1 MPIQCALF
9 SRDNSPVRI
18 EIESP
23 SVLPKA
29 VGTERLPAAVVVRAK
44 DLEVFGECTGLFK
57 DHNRKD
63 EHKGLSEY
71 LLGKSKQ
78 YLLGQGKQI
87 PFVAAS
93 FTSGGRM
100 KQGIDILLANAGK
113 AGESGIYLLG
123 VGEELFLQLWSGAR
137 SEDDSLRPASHGNR
151 LADLIAPLPGEA
163 QLTDLFWGRSE
174 AYHEVRQ
181 LILRAARISAPVL
194 ILGDAGTGKEVVA
207 RAIHSLGEIDKPFIP
222 VNCAALQGELFE
234 LELFGYAAG
243 ALPGGLLKGKA
254 GQWETAG
261 GGTLFLDEI
270 GCLRLDNQEKIL
282 HALQEGFVRRVG
294 ASANTPVSARVIAAS
309 RNLWEL
315 VQRGQF
321 LEDLY
326 YLMRQF
332 LIRTPDLRGDP
343 RNVEVISQ
351 KLWRE
356 ITNSDARLPQE
367 ILDDLCRH
375 RWPGNVR
382 ELRSVL
388 SFLHNLFD
396 ASAPTRKQ
404 LNMVFQQFGLAAG
417 YGQRAPGAGDP
428 ALLQVECLR
437 MICRADDAIHA
448 CEQELKPLAAG
459 LPLSAAAHE
468 SLARIREEMQA
479 LMRDRLYFGSH
490 ETYQAVARVEESLGK
505 LLEPRKKDLSAL
517 LGLWQE
523 NLAPEIHRAVVQL
536 FAEIQKLRE
545 SMGARA

>member
-1 MPIQCALF
+1 MPIQGALF

-23 SVLPKA
+23 AALPEA
-29 VGTERLPAAVVVRAK
+29 VGKDRLPAAVVVRAK
-44 DLEVFGECTGLFK
+44 DLEVFGECAGLFK
-57 DHNRKD
+57 DHNKKD

-71 LLGKSKQ
+71 LLGKHH
-78 YLLGQGKQI
+78 LLKQGKKI

-100 KQGIDILLANAGK
+100 KQGIDILLANAAK

-123 VGEELFLQLWSGAR
+123 VGEELFLQLWRGAR
-137 SEDDSLRPASHGNR
+137 SEDDSLQPASHGNR
-151 LADLIAPLPGEA
+151 LADLIEPLPGEA

-207 RAIHSLGEIDKPFIP
+207 RAIHSLGAKDKPFIL
-222 VNCAALQGELFE
+222 VNCAAIQGELFE
-234 LELFGYAAG
+234 QQLFGYAAG

-254 GQWETAG
+254 GQWEEAG

-282 HALQEGFVRRVG
+282 HVLQEGFIRRVG

-326 YLMRQF
+326 YLLRQF
-332 LIRTPDLRGDP
+332 LIRTPDLREDP
-343 RNVEVISQ
+343 RNVEVIAQ

-367 ILDDLCRH
+367 VLDDLCRH

-388 SFLHNLFD
+388 SYLHNLFD

-417 YGQRAPGAGDP
+417 YGQRAPDAGDP

-437 MICRADDAIHA
+437 MICRADEAIHA

-459 LPLSAAAHE
+459 LPLSAAARE

-517 LGLWQE
+517 LGFWQE
-523 NLAPEIHRAVVQL
+523 NLAPEIQRAVVQL
-536 FAEIQKLRE
+536 FAELQRLRE
-545 SMGARA
+545 LMGARA